1 MTPPERLAASDA
13 EVDVL
18 GVRVHMLDE
27 TAALGRIERIHDLG
41 PPRFVSYVNPHTVN
55 LASRDRAF
63 AATLACADTRLADG
77 FGIRIA
83 ARRQRVRVP
92 AILNGSDFNV
102 AVLRRAAARGRPV
115 FLLGGQSRVA
125 ERAAERLSE
134 PAWMNRAGLEWT
146 FRLATRAAT
155 PGPSIPR
162 RQPGVPRSRTAPRGR
177 QRHAGAHTDLS
188 RVGMGPCGALVTTS
202 VRTRCPARAPRPVPA
217 ARGGRRGGQGGRAEA
232 RRARRASA
240 GRSTRPGRASGPRP
254 RRRRSPRP
262 RRRRS

>member
-13 EVDVL
+13 ELDVL

-27 TAALGRIERIHDLG
+27 SAALGRIERIHDLG

-102 AVLRRAAARGRPV
+102 AVLRRAAARGWPV

-146 FRLATRAAT
+146 FRLAQE
-155 PGPSIPR
+155 PR
-162 RQPGVPRSRTAPRGR
+162 RLGHRYLVGNPVFLGRVLRPG
-177 QRHAGAHTDLS
+177 AGNGT
-188 RVGMGPCGALVTTS
+188 
-202 VRTRCPARAPRPVPA
+202 PARTPTSPELGWAPV
-217 ARGGRRGGQGGRAEA
+217 AR
-232 RRARRASA
+232 S
-240 GRSTRPGRASGPRP
+240 
-254 RRRRSPRP
+254 
-262 RRRRS
+262 